1 MGEVIDM
8 PLSNDR
14 DRVMRT
20 IKARCGDVLTEDDL
34 AALVQPEADTL
45 PVAIAAEV
53 FEVLEALEARMTEL
67 EERKS
72 SW

>member
-1 MGEVIDM
+1 MGEVY
-8 PLSNDR
+8 DR